1 MGSSHQQPPGTRPE
15 QLIGAL
21 VPPTTRRPAP
31 TVPLGAPALRRRGWL
46 TDVTAEPVL
55 FDVAR
60 IDTSGRFCARA
71 LLTALR
77 WEPGHRLDLT
87 VETDAV
93 VFGSSPAG
101 RQTVGRRGELTV
113 PVAARSLAGLDA
125 EARVMLVAV
134 PTRDLLVAHPPA
146 LVAHLLARHYA
157 HQATGHDD
165 G

>member
-1 MGSSHQQPPGTRPE
+1 MGSSQQPPATRPE

-21 VPPTTRRPAP
+21 VPPATQRPAP
-31 TVPLGAPALRRRGWL
+31 VVPLGAPALRRRGWP
-46 TDVTAEPVL
+46 TDVVAEPVL
-55 FDVAR
+55 LDVAR
-60 IDTSGRFCARA
+60 IDASGRFCARA

-87 VETDAV
+87 VEADAV

-101 RQTVGRRGELTV
+101 RQTVGSRGELTV

-125 EARVMLVAV
+125 EARVMLIAV
-134 PTRDLLVAHPPA
+134 PTRDLLIVHPPA
-146 LVAHLLARHYA
+146 LIAHLLTQHYA